1 MNTLHGLILKIN
13 QMLLA
18 GDMVTRDNQTVQG
31 CINLI
36 NDILDKFDQLK
47 PAEIVMVDKLG
58 RIHSGD

>member
-1 MNTLHGLILKIN
+1 LHGLILKIN

-18 GDMVTRDNQTVQG
+18 GDKVTRDNSTVQG

-58 RIHSGD
+58 QIHSGD